1 MKTSTRIAFC
11 LTLSAGVLGVAQ
23 AHGDGCRPLHAL
35 IVDTSDPMNCVSP
48 YNFCASGTVKG
59 NLGLKGTTYFVL
71 DGVGRRPDSAPGW
84 SVTTG
89 LLVYTTDD
97 GTLTVRETGVSK
109 LTGSPSNGILTSM
122 QEIVSGTGRFEGAT
136 GTLYNNATD
145 VNGVFYSTVTGTLCL
160 APRGPKEDAES

>member
-1 MKTSTRIAFC
+1 MKTSTRIA
-11 LTLSAGVLGVAQ
+11 LGLSLSACSIGL
-23 AHGDGCRPLHAL
+23 AHASDINCHQVRAE
-35 IVDTSDPMNCVSP
+35 IVDKSDPMNCVSP

-59 NLGLKGTTYFVL
+59 NIDLNGTTYFVL

-136 GTLYNNATD
+136 GSLYNNATD
-145 VNGVFYSTVTGTLCL
+145 VNGVFYSTIQGTLCL
-160 APRGPKEDAES
+160 VTSVQKE